1 MKEKL
6 QRFITAFKMNGEVK
20 KKTLIAL
27 IALVVVIAIIILL
40 ICLKPADTTPDDPI
54 DEGPVEPDYSDR
66 VEPDPITE
74 PEGMSEI

>member
-27 IALVVVIAIIILL
+27 AAIAIVIIAIILI
-40 ICLKPADTTPDDPI
+40 ICLKGQDALFLSSSPSIKAKLAPPPNSTQK
-54 DEGPVEPDYSDR
+54 
-66 VEPDPITE
+66 
-74 PEGMSEI
+74 